1 MGRAKL
7 IIMRQRAIRP
17 VFRAI
22 IGSAALLVIP
32 ACSAVG
38 HPASP
43 ATASAAAVTSHL
55 ASRKATPPS
64 TSTSAPSVTIT
75 AVGDTML
82 GNTPDLPPD
91 PATYFD
97 AVKSTLDSGA
107 QIVFGNLE
115 GTLTTSTASKCGV
128 RKAPAKKSSAKKSP
142 AQTCFAFKDPPG
154 YARYFGKAGF
164 TILNDANNHS
174 FDFGA
179 AGQAQTVH
187 AIHAAGLA
195 QTGLP
200 GEITM
205 VKAGGTRVA
214 FLAFAPYNYDASLLD
229 LPAARALIKRAA
241 READIVVVYMHAG
254 AEGPGADHVTGRE
267 EYYLG
272 EDRGNPEA
280 FAHMAIDA
288 GASLVIA
295 SGPHVLRGIQFY
307 RGHLIAY
314 SVGNFAGYHDFS
326 TEGDLGISVILRVT
340 LSPAGRF
347 ERARIYPVKFTA
359 AGRPVPGGT
368 GIAFVARLAAEDF
381 GSSAARIQPSGVIS
395 PP

>member
-1 MGRAKL
+1 MT
-7 IIMRQRAIRP
+7 
-17 VFRAI
+17 
-22 IGSAALLVIP
+22 S
-32 ACSAVG
+32 
-38 HPASP
+38 
-43 ATASAAAVTSHL
+43 ATASAAGV
-55 ASRKATPPS
+55 ASARAISTGAEPNSPTAT
-64 TSTSAPSVTIT
+64 ASVTIA

-82 GNTPDLPPD
+82 GNTPDLPSD

-97 AVKSTLDSGA
+97 SVKSILDRNA

-115 GTLTTSTASKCGV
+115 GTLTTSTTSKCGV
-128 RKAPAKKSSAKKSP
+128 RRGPAGN
-142 AQTCFAFKDPPG
+142 CFAFRDPPG
-154 YARYFGKAGF
+154 YARYLKQAGF

-179 AGQAQTVH
+179 AGQAQTVA

-205 VKAGGTRVA
+205 VRANGIKVA

-229 LPAARALIKRAA
+229 RPAARVLIKRAV
-241 READIVVVYMHAG
+241 REANIVVVYMHAG

-272 EDRGNPEA
+272 EDRGNAEA
-280 FAHMAIDA
+280 FAHMAIDL

-295 SGPHVLRGIQFY
+295 SGPHVLRGMQFY
-307 RGHLIAY
+307 KHHLIAY
-314 SVGNFAGYHDFS
+314 SVGNFASYGDFS
-326 TEGDLGISVILRVT
+326 TEADLGMSVILHVT
-340 LSPAGRF
+340 LSSAGRF
-347 ERARIYPVKFTA
+347 ERARIYPIRFTG
-359 AGRPVPGGT
+359 AGRPVPGG
-368 GIAFVARLAAEDF
+368 GAIAFVARLASEDF
-381 GSSAARIQPSGVIS
+381 GSSAARILPSGAIT